1 MAIIVT
7 NPSTVQFSGAVT
19 DAQDPAANPID
30 TGFTEE
36 LANAM
41 QPVTSVAEGG
51 QSGPQMDADPAD
63 EKLVDLQILPA
74 DVLLNAV
81 GDANFALT
89 AQGLKVETT
98 EQIPVDQP
106 ADLKL
111 ADPNLAADMTAA
123 ALAAQMAGA
132 ALPVAVTSQQV
143 TSNTSTDLAVDA
155 VAQAG
160 GLKANAS
167 LQSNAA
173 DTGAVPQA
181 LIDATGE
188 DKAANSVL
196 TSDVQNTPTAATS
209 DLSQALSQVKED
221 LGTSVQTNAV
231 SALSVGGSAQSDAQP
246 VTTTAIQQMSKAEVT
261 VPGPEAAALVSVP
274 NNSSQTA
281 TQAAA
286 VLASQAKPAAATSNE
301 ADSTNIHAVDPSL
314 TNVTAQVSDEAKVS
328 SEITAEAITSQSLS
342 LNAPV
347 QSTLAQS
354 SVSTPVNAQLTGAEF
369 AQQSQPV
376 AVTAKLQT
384 VEDAANLA
392 TDKLDV
398 VDTDKPNV
406 VQKSASSVEESA
418 LKFDAKLGG
427 DQEGDAGSIKLNAA
441 QQAIDLQEQ
450 SVQMSR
456 ANSDIAPSATKSFEE
471 VSSTFVSSLVGGAQ
485 RPVTTVMD
493 WVALKNQEV
502 PRPVMPHEV
511 RLDAGAVQ
519 VEIQRMVKQG
529 GGHVVMEL
537 TPPDQSKFT
546 IELKLDDKGGAYLR
560 VEGVSDSTKTR
571 LEQSAPQLQ
580 EQFQQMGLNLQLD
593 MRQNQES
600 SSQVFDN
607 TSNDA
612 GFDNQLPETLV
623 DSARPQNAGRSRP
636 NNGNQIYLYA

>member
-51 QSGPQMDADPAD
+51 QSGPQMDADPSD

-81 GDANFALT
+81 GDANFAL
-89 AQGLKVETT
+89 ASQGLKAETN
-98 EQIPVDQP
+98 EQIPVDQT
-106 ADLKL
+106 ADSKL
-111 ADPNLAADMTAA
+111 ADPNLAADIAAA

-132 ALPVAVTSQQV
+132 TLPVAVTSQQV
-143 TSNTSTDLAVDA
+143 ASNTTTDLAVDA

-160 GLKANAS
+160 ALVANAS
-167 LQSNAA
+167 LQSNDVA
-173 DTGAVPQA
+173 TGAVPQA
-181 LIDATGE
+181 LIDATST
-188 DKAANSVL
+188 DKAANPVL
-196 TSDVQNTPTAATS
+196 TSEFQSAQTAATS
-209 DLSQALSQVKED
+209 GLSQALSQVKED
-221 LGTSVQTNAV
+221 LGNSVQTNAV
-231 SALSVGGSAQSDAQP
+231 SALSIDSRAQSDAQP
-246 VTTTAIQQMSKAEVT
+246 VATTAIQQMSQAEVT
-261 VPGPEAAALVSVP
+261 VPGPEAAFLARVP
-274 NNSSQTA
+274 DNNAQTA
-281 TQAAA
+281 MQAVD
-286 VLASQAKPAAATSNE
+286 VLASQAQPVAVPSNE
-301 ADSTNIHAVDPSL
+301 ADSTNIHAVDASL
-314 TNVTAQVSDEAKVS
+314 TKVKAQVSDGAMVS
-328 SEITAEAITSQSLS
+328 SEISADAITPQSLNP
-342 LNAPV
+342 NAPV
-347 QSTLAQS
+347 QSTLAQAPI
-354 SVSTPVNAQLTGAEF
+354 STPVNAQLAGAEV

-376 AVTAKLQT
+376 AITAKFQS
-384 VEDAANLA
+384 VEDASNLA
-392 TDKLDV
+392 TDIPDV
-398 VDTDKPNV
+398 AEEYKPV
-406 VQKSASSVEESA
+406 VAQKSASNAEESA
-418 LKFDAKLGG
+418 LKFDAKLGANQ
-427 DQEGDAGSIKLNAA
+427 DVDAASSKLNAA
-441 QQAIDLQEQ
+441 QQAIDLQAQ
-450 SVQMSR
+450 AGAMSR
-456 ANSDIAPSATKSFEE
+456 ANSDIAPTATKSFDE

-593 MRQNQES
+593 MRQNQQS
-600 SSQVFDN
+600 SSQVFDGS
-607 TSNDA
+607 SNDA

>member
-7 NPSTVQFSGAVT
+7 NPSTVQFSGTVT

-41 QPVTSVAEGG
+41 QPVTPVAEGG

-63 EKLVDLQILPA
+63 EKLLDLQILPA

-81 GDANFALT
+81 GDANFAL
-89 AQGLKVETT
+89 ASQGLKAETT
-98 EQIPVDQP
+98 EQVPLDQT

-111 ADPNLAADMTAA
+111 ADPNLAADMAAA

-143 TSNTSTDLAVDA
+143 ASNTTTDLAVDA

-160 GLKANAS
+160 GLAANAS

-181 LIDATGE
+181 LIDATGV
-188 DKAANSVL
+188 DKAANPVL
-196 TSDVQNTPTAATS
+196 TSDMQSTPTGATS
-209 DLSQALSQVKED
+209 ELSQALSQVKED

-231 SALSVGGSAQSDAQP
+231 STLSLDGSAQSDAQP
-246 VTTTAIQQMSKAEVT
+246 VTTTPIQQIAKAEVT
-261 VPGPEAAALVSVP
+261 VPGLESAALVSVP
-274 NNSSQTA
+274 NNSSPTA
-281 TQAAA
+281 TQAVA
-286 VLASQAKPAAATSNE
+286 VMASQALPVAATSNE
-301 ADSTNIHAVDPSL
+301 ADSTSVPAVDPSL

-328 SEITAEAITSQSLS
+328 SEITAEAITSQSLNP
-342 LNAPV
+342 NAPV
-347 QSTLAQS
+347 QSTLAQAP
-354 SVSTPVNAQLTGAEF
+354 VSTPVNAQLTGAEVV
-369 AQQSQPV
+369 QQSQPV
-376 AVTAKLQT
+376 TVTAKLQT

-392 TDKLDV
+392 TDNLDV
-398 VDTDKPNV
+398 AEADKPV
-406 VQKSASSVEESA
+406 AVQKSASSVEESA
-418 LKFDAKLGG
+418 LKFDAKLGANQ
-427 DQEGDAGSIKLNAA
+427 DVDAASSKLNAA
-441 QQAIDLQEQ
+441 QQAIDLQAQ
-450 SVQMSR
+450 SVEMSR

-600 SSQVFDN
+600 SSQVFDGS
-607 TSNDA
+607 SNDA

-636 NNGNQIYLYA
+636 NIGNQIYLYA

>member
-7 NPSTVQFSGAVT
+7 NPSTVQFSGTVT

-51 QSGPQMDADPAD
+51 QSGPQIDADPAD
-63 EKLVDLQILPA
+63 EKLLDLQILPA

-81 GDANFALT
+81 GDANFAL
-89 AQGLKVETT
+89 ASQGLKAETT
-98 EQIPVDQP
+98 EQIPLDQT

-111 ADPNLAADMTAA
+111 ADPNLAADMAAA

-143 TSNTSTDLAVDA
+143 ASNTATDLAVDA

-160 GLKANAS
+160 GLAANAS

-181 LIDATGE
+181 FIDATGA
-188 DKAANSVL
+188 DKAANPVL
-196 TSDVQNTPTAATS
+196 TSDVHSTQTAANS
-209 DLSQALSQVKED
+209 DLSQALSQVRED

-231 SALSVGGSAQSDAQP
+231 STLSLDGRAQSDAQP
-246 VTTTAIQQMSKAEVT
+246 VTTTAIQQMAKAEVT

-274 NNSSQTA
+274 NNSSPTA
-281 TQAAA
+281 TQAVA
-286 VLASQAKPAAATSNE
+286 VLASQAQPAAATSNE
-301 ADSTNIHAVDPSL
+301 ADSTNIHAVDASL
-314 TNVTAQVSDEAKVS
+314 TNVTAQISDGAMVS
-328 SEITAEAITSQSLS
+328 SEITAEAITSQSLNP
-342 LNAPV
+342 NAPV
-347 QSTLAQS
+347 QSTLAQAP
-354 SVSTPVNAQLTGAEF
+354 VSTLVNVQLTGAEV
-369 AQQSQPV
+369 AQKSQPV

-392 TDKLDV
+392 TDNLDV
-398 VDTDKPNV
+398 ADTDKPNV

-441 QQAIDLQEQ
+441 QQAIDLQAQ
-450 SVQMSR
+450 SVEMSR

-593 MRQNQES
+593 MRQNQQS
-600 SSQVFDN
+600 SSQVFDGS
-607 TSNDA
+607 SNDA

>member
-7 NPSTVQFSGAVT
+7 NPSTVQFSGTVT

-51 QSGPQMDADPAD
+51 QSGPQIDADPAD
-63 EKLVDLQILPA
+63 EKLLDLQILPA
-74 DVLLNAV
+74 DVLLNTV
-81 GDANFALT
+81 GDANFAL
-89 AQGLKVETT
+89 ASQGLKAETT
-98 EQIPVDQP
+98 EQIPVDQT

-111 ADPNLAADMTAA
+111 ADPNLAADMAAA

-143 TSNTSTDLAVDA
+143 ASNTATDLAVDA

-160 GLKANAS
+160 GLAANAS

-181 LIDATGE
+181 LIDATGA
-188 DKAANSVL
+188 DKAANPVL
-196 TSDVQNTPTAATS
+196 TSDVHSTQTAANS
-209 DLSQALSQVKED
+209 DLSQALSQVRED

-231 SALSVGGSAQSDAQP
+231 STLSLDGRAQSDAQP
-246 VTTTAIQQMSKAEVT
+246 VTTTAIQQMAKAQVT
-261 VPGPEAAALVSVP
+261 VPGPEAAALVRVP
-274 NNSSQTA
+274 NNSSPTA
-281 TQAAA
+281 TQAVA
-286 VLASQAKPAAATSNE
+286 VLASQAQPAAATSNE
-301 ADSTNIHAVDPSL
+301 ADSTNIHAVDASL
-314 TNVTAQVSDEAKVS
+314 TNVTAQISDGAMVS
-328 SEITAEAITSQSLS
+328 SEITAEAITSQSLNP
-342 LNAPV
+342 NAPV
-347 QSTLAQS
+347 QSTLAQAP
-354 SVSTPVNAQLTGAEF
+354 VSTLVNVLTGAEV
-369 AQQSQPV
+369 AQKSQPV

-392 TDKLDV
+392 TDNLDV
-398 VDTDKPNV
+398 ADTDKPNV

-441 QQAIDLQEQ
+441 QQAIDLQAQ
-450 SVQMSR
+450 SVEMSR

-593 MRQNQES
+593 MRQNQQS
-600 SSQVFDN
+600 SSQVFDGS
-607 TSNDA
+607 SNDA

>member
-19 DAQDPAANPID
+19 DAQDSAANPID

-36 LANAM
+36 LAIAM

-63 EKLVDLQILPA
+63 EKLLDLQILPA

-81 GDANFALT
+81 GDANFALA
-89 AQGLKVETT
+89 AQGLKAEIT
-98 EQIPVDQP
+98 EQVPVDQT
-106 ADLKL
+106 ADSKL
-111 ADPNLAADMTAA
+111 ADLNLAADMAAA

-143 TSNTSTDLAVDA
+143 ASNTATDLAVDA

-160 GLKANAS
+160 ALAADAS
-167 LQSNAA
+167 LQANDAA
-173 DTGAVPQA
+173 TGAVPQV
-181 LIDATGE
+181 LIDATGV
-188 DKAANSVL
+188 DQSANPVL
-196 TSDVQNTPTAATS
+196 ASQLQSTQTAVTS
-209 DLSQALSQVKED
+209 DLSQALSHLKEE
-221 LGTSVQTNAV
+221 LGASVQTISA
-231 SALSVGGSAQSDAQP
+231 SALSMDGNAQSDVQS
-246 VTTTAIQQMSKAEVT
+246 VTTTTIQQLTKAEAT
-261 VPGPEAAALVSVP
+261 GPGPEAAALVSVP
-274 NNSSQTA
+274 NNNSQTA
-281 TQAAA
+281 TQAVA
-286 VLASQAKPAAATSNE
+286 VLASQAQPVAVTSNE
-301 ADSTNIHAVDPSL
+301 ADSTNIHATDASL
-314 TNVTAQVSDEAKVS
+314 TNVKAQVSDGAMVS
-328 SEITAEAITSQSLS
+328 SEITAEAITSQSLNP
-342 LNAPV
+342 NAPV
-347 QSTLAQS
+347 QSIFAQT
-354 SVSTPVNAQLTGAEF
+354 SVSTPVNAQLTRAEV

-392 TDKLDV
+392 TDNLDV
-398 VDTDKPNV
+398 ADADKPVV

-427 DQEGDAGSIKLNAA
+427 DQDLDAASINSA
-441 QQAIDLQEQ
+441 QQALDLQAQAAEL
-450 SVQMSR
+450 SR
-456 ANSDIAPSATKSFEE
+456 ANRDVVQSVTKSFEE

-493 WVALKNQEV
+493 WVALKTQET

-511 RLDAGAVQ
+511 RLDSGAVQ

-600 SSQVFDN
+600 ASQVFDN
-607 TSNDA
+607 PSNDA